1 MKSVSP
7 FVRIFVAVLSFTVL
21 ALSGCGGGNDTV
33 SRTSD
38 LVQYTPRSN
47 EPAFFVHVSDTH
59 LGLATS
65 SGEVLMKAFLREVVP
80 VLQPLAT
87 VHTGDMVNE
96 GYSKSSWESYK
107 SLFTTGIV
115 KYPQYIDILGNHDTK
130 SGSDPESSL
139 IEDGK
144 LLFDTHAQAP
154 TRHGFTQLER
164 AGLSPV
170 RLIRTNTAD
179 SPTNNNNQNIYGYF
193 SSDQQQALY
202 THPDRNQAVDFN
214 VVLGHSPVA
223 ADYLPVPSGHT
234 SLENLGAIDV
244 RYMYQI
250 TEGNGRM
257 KELIGEFNAPIYL
270 CGHVHK
276 AGLEWLNNSSKTL
289 VVRADAFGKNGLP
302 SGFWIVAYD
311 GESPADRHAAV
322 KLVRISDATKLS
334 AIWPI
339 VFITAPANSNLGD
352 ADFDYDKKTW
362 ETYQETYHANA
373 SNPTTTAFTTD
384 QTVMLRTMV
393 FSPETVTSVSYM
405 IDDRPSSKTPLA
417 SVIKT
422 DGRVWAAGLSLAG
435 LAAGPH
441 TVTVTATRSN
451 GTTGSDKIWITVK

>member
-1 MKSVSP
+1 MKSMSR
-7 FVRIFVAVLSFTVL
+7 FGRIIFVVLSFTVL
-21 ALSGCGGGNDTV
+21 ALSGCGGGNDAV
-33 SRTSD
+33 SPTSD

-59 LGLATS
+59 LGLATG

-80 VLQPLAT
+80 VIQPLAT

-115 KYPQYIDILGNHDTK
+115 KYPQYVDILGNHDTK
-130 SGSDPESSL
+130 SGSDPETL
-139 IEDGK
+139 VVEYGK
-144 LLFDTHAQAP
+144 LLFDTHAQTP
-154 TRHGFTQLER
+154 TRYGFTRLER
-164 AGLSPV
+164 AGLNPV

-193 SSDQQQALY
+193 PSDQQQALY
-202 THPDRNQAVDFN
+202 THPDRNHAVDFN

-234 SLENLGAIDV
+234 SLENLSNIDD

-302 SGFWIVAYD
+302 SHFWLVAYD

-339 VFITAPANSNLGD
+339 VFITAPANSNLGSTD
-352 ADFDYDKKTW
+352 PN
-362 ETYQETYHANA
+362 TYTA
-373 SNPTTTAFTTD
+373 SNPTTTAYTTD

-405 IDDRPSSKTPLA
+405 IDDQPSSKTPLA

-422 DGRVWAAGLSLAG
+422 DGRVWAAGLSFAG